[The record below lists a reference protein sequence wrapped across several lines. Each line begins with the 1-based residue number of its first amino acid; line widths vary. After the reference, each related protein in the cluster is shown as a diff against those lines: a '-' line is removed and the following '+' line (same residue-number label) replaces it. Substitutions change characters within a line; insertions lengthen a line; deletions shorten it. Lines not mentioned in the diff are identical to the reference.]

1 MRTCKEGRIV
11 AEKAFTNINY
21 DLGITKCSFGLDYMK
36 HYVCPEVERQIDKES
51 RILGLQGYD
60 SNGTGNTHINT
71 GLMHLPANH
80 TLEMT

>member
-1 MRTCKEGRIV
+1 
-11 AEKAFTNINY
+11 
-21 DLGITKCSFGLDYMK
+21 MK

-60 SNGTGNTHINT
+60 SNGTGNTHIHIA
-71 GLMHLPANH
+71 LMHLPANH